1 MAQAH
6 FRNGFLI
13 AKKRPRARE
22 EVLGQVN
29 VTMSLT
35 QGTAVVAWERDCQAW
50 GIRDRMRRG
59 GCMDFDLNYV
69 GWPRG
74 G

>member
-50 GIRDRMRRG
+50 GIRDRM
-59 GCMDFDLNYV
+59 
-69 GWPRG
+69 
-74 G
+74 